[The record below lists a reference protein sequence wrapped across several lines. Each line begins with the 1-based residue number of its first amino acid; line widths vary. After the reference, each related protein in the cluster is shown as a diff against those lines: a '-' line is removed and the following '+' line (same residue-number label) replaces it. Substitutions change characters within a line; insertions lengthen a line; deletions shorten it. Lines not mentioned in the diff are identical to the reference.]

1 MDGGTAGTL
10 VASGT
15 AIGRTS
21 RPMDLLPTSHSSI
34 VVGGHSVVALSKLG
48 RNIVN
53 EKLRVLVSVDLD
65 GAKAQV
71 KTQGHVTVQSIQ
83 GLYDVMKRAD
93 SLVPGLSLELDMT
106 LAEVE
111 PQAMEE
117 LRGCARSH
125 HLPVQVDP
133 LQRDYRFS
141 ILAPKVTAAK
151 LAVLPV
157 AESGLA
163 AA

>member
-1 MDGGTAGTL
+1 
-10 VASGT
+10 
-15 AIGRTS
+15 
-21 RPMDLLPTSHSSI
+21 
-34 VVGGHSVVALSKLG
+34 
-48 RNIVN
+48 VN

-93 SLVPGLSLELDMT
+93 SLVPGLALELDMT
-106 LAEVE
+106 LADVE
-111 PQAMEE
+111 PLAMEE

-125 HLPVQVDP
+125 HLPLQVDP

-141 ILAPKVTAAK
+141 ILTPKITASKTAAPT
-151 LAVLPV
+151 LAALPAAP
-157 AESGLA
+157 AELA

>member
-1 MDGGTAGTL
+1 
-10 VASGT
+10 
-15 AIGRTS
+15 
-21 RPMDLLPTSHSSI
+21 
-34 VVGGHSVVALSKLG
+34 
-48 RNIVN
+48 VN

-65 GAKAQV
+65 GAKAQI
-71 KTQGHVTVQSIQ
+71 KAQGHVTVQSIR

-93 SLVPGLSLELDMT
+93 SLVPGLALELDVT
-106 LAEVE
+106 RAEVE

-133 LQRDYRFS
+133 LQRDYRLS
-141 ILAPKVTAAK
+141 ILAPKKA
-151 LAVLPV
+151 LRPV
-157 AESGLA
+157 AAPVLA

>member
-1 MDGGTAGTL
+1 
-10 VASGT
+10 
-15 AIGRTS
+15 
-21 RPMDLLPTSHSSI
+21 
-34 VVGGHSVVALSKLG
+34 
-48 RNIVN
+48 VN

-83 GLYDVMKRAD
+83 GLYDIMKRAD
-93 SLVPGLSLELDMT
+93 SLVPGVALELDMT
-106 LAEVE
+106 LADVE

-125 HLPVQVDP
+125 HLPLQVDP
-133 LQRDYRFS
+133 LQRAYRFS
-141 ILAPKVTAAK
+141 IVAPRVAAPKLTVPA
-151 LAVLPV
+151 LVSLPAVP
-157 AESGLA
+157 AELA

>member
-1 MDGGTAGTL
+1 M
-10 VASGT
+10 
-15 AIGRTS
+15 
-21 RPMDLLPTSHSSI
+21 
-34 VVGGHSVVALSKLG
+34 
-48 RNIVN
+48 N

-71 KTQGHVTVQSIQ
+71 KTQGHVTIQSIQ

-93 SLVPGLSLELDMT
+93 SLVPGLALELDMT
-106 LAEVE
+106 LADVE

-117 LRGCARSH
+117 LRGCARTR

-141 ILAPKVTAAK
+141 ILAPKNASPKVAAPK

-157 AESGLA
+157 AEPVLA

>member
-1 MDGGTAGTL
+1 M
-10 VASGT
+10 
-15 AIGRTS
+15 
-21 RPMDLLPTSHSSI
+21 
-34 VVGGHSVVALSKLG
+34 
-48 RNIVN
+48 N

-93 SLVPGLSLELDMT
+93 SLVPGLALELDMT

-111 PQAMEE
+111 PQALEE
-117 LRGCARSH
+117 LRGCARTR

-141 ILAPKVTAAK
+141 ILAPKITAPK

-157 AESGLA
+157 AESVLA

>member
-1 MDGGTAGTL
+1 M
-10 VASGT
+10 
-15 AIGRTS
+15 
-21 RPMDLLPTSHSSI
+21 
-34 VVGGHSVVALSKLG
+34 
-48 RNIVN
+48 N

-71 KTQGHVTVQSIQ
+71 KTQGHVTIQSIQ

-93 SLVPGLSLELDMT
+93 SLVPGLALELDMT
-106 LAEVE
+106 LADVE

-117 LRGCARSH
+117 LRGCARTR

-141 ILAPKVTAAK
+141 ILAPKVAAPK
-151 LAVLPV
+151 LAVLPAV
-157 AESGLA
+157 PAELA

>member
-1 MDGGTAGTL
+1 
-10 VASGT
+10 
-15 AIGRTS
+15 
-21 RPMDLLPTSHSSI
+21 
-34 VVGGHSVVALSKLG
+34 
-48 RNIVN
+48 VN

-93 SLVPGLSLELDMT
+93 SLVPGLALELDMT
-106 LAEVE
+106 LADVE
-111 PQAMEE
+111 PLAMEE

-125 HLPVQVDP
+125 HLPLQVDP

-141 ILAPKVTAAK
+141 ILTPKIKASTTAAPT
-151 LAVLPV
+151 LAALPAMP
-157 AESGLA
+157 AELA

>member
-1 MDGGTAGTL
+1 M
-10 VASGT
+10 
-15 AIGRTS
+15 
-21 RPMDLLPTSHSSI
+21 
-34 VVGGHSVVALSKLG
+34 
-48 RNIVN
+48 N

-93 SLVPGLSLELDMT
+93 SLVPGLALELDMT
-106 LAEVE
+106 LADVE

-117 LRGCARSH
+117 LRGCARTR

-141 ILAPKVTAAK
+141 ILAPKVAAPK

-157 AESGLA
+157 AESVLA

>member
-1 MDGGTAGTL
+1 
-10 VASGT
+10 
-15 AIGRTS
+15 
-21 RPMDLLPTSHSSI
+21 
-34 VVGGHSVVALSKLG
+34 
-48 RNIVN
+48 
-53 EKLRVLVSVDLD
+53 
-65 GAKAQV
+65 
-71 KTQGHVTVQSIQ
+71 
-83 GLYDVMKRAD
+83 MKRAD

-106 LAEVE
+106 LADVE

-125 HLPVQVDP
+125 HLPLQVDP

-141 ILAPKVTAAK
+141 ILAPKIPAPK

-157 AESGLA
+157 AESVLA

>member
-1 MDGGTAGTL
+1 M
-10 VASGT
+10 
-15 AIGRTS
+15 
-21 RPMDLLPTSHSSI
+21 
-34 VVGGHSVVALSKLG
+34 
-48 RNIVN
+48 N

-71 KTQGHVTVQSIQ
+71 KTQGHVTIQSIQ

-93 SLVPGLSLELDMT
+93 SLVPGLALELDMT
-106 LAEVE
+106 LADVE

-117 LRGCARSH
+117 LRGCARTR

-141 ILAPKVTAAK
+141 ILAPKTAAPKAAAPNITAPK

-157 AESGLA
+157 AESVLA

>member
-1 MDGGTAGTL
+1 M
-10 VASGT
+10 
-15 AIGRTS
+15 
-21 RPMDLLPTSHSSI
+21 
-34 VVGGHSVVALSKLG
+34 
-48 RNIVN
+48 N

-93 SLVPGLSLELDMT
+93 SLVPGLSLELDMS

-111 PQAMEE
+111 PQALEE
-117 LRGCARSH
+117 LRGCARSR

-141 ILAPKVTAAK
+141 IVAPKITAPR
-151 LAVLPV
+151 LADLPAV
-157 AESGLA
+157 PAELA

>member
-1 MDGGTAGTL
+1 M
-10 VASGT
+10 
-15 AIGRTS
+15 
-21 RPMDLLPTSHSSI
+21 
-34 VVGGHSVVALSKLG
+34 
-48 RNIVN
+48 N

-93 SLVPGLSLELDMT
+93 SLVPGLALELDMT
-106 LAEVE
+106 LADVE

-125 HLPVQVDP
+125 HLPLQVDP
-133 LQRDYRFS
+133 FQRDYRFS
-141 ILAPKVTAAK
+141 ILAPKITAPGIAAPT
-151 LAVLPV
+151 LVALPAVP
-157 AESGLA
+157 AELA

>member
-1 MDGGTAGTL
+1 M
-10 VASGT
+10 
-15 AIGRTS
+15 
-21 RPMDLLPTSHSSI
+21 
-34 VVGGHSVVALSKLG
+34 
-48 RNIVN
+48 N

-71 KTQGHVTVQSIQ
+71 KTQGHVTVQSIK

-93 SLVPGLSLELDMT
+93 SLVPGLALELDMT

-117 LRGCARSH
+117 LRGCARTH
-125 HLPVQVDP
+125 HFPLQVDP
-133 LQRDYRFS
+133 LQRNYRFS
-141 ILAPKVTAAK
+141 ILAPKLTAPEIAAPN

-157 AESGLA
+157 PTPVLA

>member
-1 MDGGTAGTL
+1 
-10 VASGT
+10 
-15 AIGRTS
+15 
-21 RPMDLLPTSHSSI
+21 
-34 VVGGHSVVALSKLG
+34 
-48 RNIVN
+48 VN

-93 SLVPGLSLELDMT
+93 ALVPGLALELDMT

-125 HLPVQVDP
+125 HLPLQVDP
-133 LQRDYRFS
+133 LQRNYRFS
-141 ILAPKVTAAK
+141 ILAPKLPAPKIAAPKLVT
-151 LAVLPV
+151 LPV
-157 AESGLA
+157 AAPVLA

>member
-1 MDGGTAGTL
+1 M
-10 VASGT
+10 
-15 AIGRTS
+15 
-21 RPMDLLPTSHSSI
+21 
-34 VVGGHSVVALSKLG
+34 
-48 RNIVN
+48 N

-93 SLVPGLSLELDMT
+93 SLVPGLALELDMT
-106 LAEVE
+106 LADVE

-125 HLPVQVDP
+125 HLPLQVDP

-141 ILAPKVTAAK
+141 ILTPKITGQKNTARKVAAPA
-151 LAVLPV
+151 LAGLRAVP
-157 AESGLA
+157 AELA

>member
-1 MDGGTAGTL
+1 M
-10 VASGT
+10 
-15 AIGRTS
+15 
-21 RPMDLLPTSHSSI
+21 
-34 VVGGHSVVALSKLG
+34 
-48 RNIVN
+48 N

-71 KTQGHVTVQSIQ
+71 KTQGHVTIQSIQ

-93 SLVPGLSLELDMT
+93 SLVPGLALELDMT
-106 LAEVE
+106 LADVE

-117 LRGCARSH
+117 LRGCARTR

-141 ILAPKVTAAK
+141 IVAPKNTAPKTTAPKITASKTAAPK
-151 LAVLPV
+151 ITALPAVPAV
-157 AESGLA
+157 LA

>member
-1 MDGGTAGTL
+1 M
-10 VASGT
+10 
-15 AIGRTS
+15 
-21 RPMDLLPTSHSSI
+21 
-34 VVGGHSVVALSKLG
+34 
-48 RNIVN
+48 N

-83 GLYDVMKRAD
+83 GLYSVMKRAD
-93 SLVPGLSLELDMT
+93 ALVPGLALELDMT

-125 HLPVQVDP
+125 HLPLQVDP
-133 LQRDYRFS
+133 LQRNYRFS
-141 ILAPKVTAAK
+141 ILAPKITAPKIAAPK
-151 LAVLPV
+151 LVVLPV
-157 AESGLA
+157 AAPVLA

>member
-1 MDGGTAGTL
+1 
-10 VASGT
+10 
-15 AIGRTS
+15 
-21 RPMDLLPTSHSSI
+21 
-34 VVGGHSVVALSKLG
+34 
-48 RNIVN
+48 VN

-65 GAKAQV
+65 GAKARV
-71 KTQGHVTVQSIQ
+71 KTQGHVTLQSIQ

-93 SLVPGLSLELDMT
+93 SLVPGLALELDMT

-111 PQAMEE
+111 PQALEE

-125 HLPVQVDP
+125 HLPLQVDP

-141 ILAPKVTAAK
+141 ILAPTLVA
-151 LAVLPV
+151 LPV
-157 AESGLA
+157 AAPVLA

>member
-1 MDGGTAGTL
+1 M
-10 VASGT
+10 
-15 AIGRTS
+15 
-21 RPMDLLPTSHSSI
+21 
-34 VVGGHSVVALSKLG
+34 
-48 RNIVN
+48 N

-106 LAEVE
+106 LADVE

-117 LRGCARSH
+117 LRGCARTR

-141 ILAPKVTAAK
+141 ILAPKTAAPK

-157 AESGLA
+157 AESVLA

>member
-1 MDGGTAGTL
+1 M
-10 VASGT
+10 
-15 AIGRTS
+15 
-21 RPMDLLPTSHSSI
+21 
-34 VVGGHSVVALSKLG
+34 
-48 RNIVN
+48 N

-65 GAKAQV
+65 GATARV

-93 SLVPGLSLELDMT
+93 SLVPGLALELDMT

-111 PQAMEE
+111 PQALEE
-117 LRGCARSH
+117 LRGCARTR

-141 ILAPKVTAAK
+141 ILAPKITTPKVTAAKITAPK

-157 AESGLA
+157 AESELA

>member
-1 MDGGTAGTL
+1 M
-10 VASGT
+10 
-15 AIGRTS
+15 
-21 RPMDLLPTSHSSI
+21 
-34 VVGGHSVVALSKLG
+34 
-48 RNIVN
+48 N

-93 SLVPGLSLELDMT
+93 ALVPGLALELDMT

-133 LQRDYRFS
+133 LQRNYRFS
-141 ILAPKVTAAK
+141 ILAPKIAAPKLVT
-151 LAVLPV
+151 LPV
-157 AESGLA
+157 AAPVLA

>member
-1 MDGGTAGTL
+1 M
-10 VASGT
+10 
-15 AIGRTS
+15 
-21 RPMDLLPTSHSSI
+21 
-34 VVGGHSVVALSKLG
+34 VALSKLG
-48 RNIVN
+48 RKLVN

-93 SLVPGLSLELDMT
+93 ALVPGLALELDMT

-125 HLPVQVDP
+125 HLPLQVDP
-133 LQRDYRFS
+133 LQRNYRFS
-141 ILAPKVTAAK
+141 ILAPKLTASEIAAPK

-157 AESGLA
+157 PAPVLA

>member
-1 MDGGTAGTL
+1 M
-10 VASGT
+10 
-15 AIGRTS
+15 
-21 RPMDLLPTSHSSI
+21 
-34 VVGGHSVVALSKLG
+34 
-48 RNIVN
+48 N

-71 KTQGHVTVQSIQ
+71 KTQGHVTIQSIQ

-93 SLVPGLSLELDMT
+93 SLVPGLALELDMT
-106 LAEVE
+106 LADVE

-117 LRGCARSH
+117 LRGCARTR

-141 ILAPKVTAAK
+141 ILAPKTAAAKAAAPKITAPK

-157 AESGLA
+157 AESVLA

>member
-1 MDGGTAGTL
+1 M
-10 VASGT
+10 
-15 AIGRTS
+15 
-21 RPMDLLPTSHSSI
+21 
-34 VVGGHSVVALSKLG
+34 VALSKLG
-48 RNIVN
+48 RKLVN

-93 SLVPGLSLELDMT
+93 SLVPGLALELDMT

-125 HLPVQVDP
+125 HLPLQVDP
-133 LQRDYRFS
+133 LQRNYRFS
-141 ILAPKVTAAK
+141 ILAPKLTASEIAAPK

-157 AESGLA
+157 PAPVLA